1 MKWRFYDNAF
11 LDIGSFLF
19 IQFLYFSICTLSVKM
34 SSVLI
39 LITFVTKTKLPHF
52 QPTKFSPISY
62 FNDVTKYLCCV
73 TLYFSVLHARI
84 LSSCLCRH
92 LQSGIKFMRH
102 FQEIREIGQGERTL
116 KSVFASFLT
125 TSAKFLVVEGRL
137 VLGI

>member
-1 MKWRFYDNAF
+1 MQLRHVKSSFSIKVYCKYQGIYLKWRFYDNAF

-19 IQFLYFSICTLSVKM
+19 IQFLYFGICTLSVKM
-34 SSVLI
+34 LSVLI
-39 LITFVTKTKLPHF
+39 LITFVTKAKLPHF

-62 FNDVTKYLCCV
+62 FNDVTKYLYCV

-102 FQEIREIGQGERTL
+102 FQEIRENWTG
-116 KSVFASFLT
+116 
-125 TSAKFLVVEGRL
+125 
-137 VLGI
+137 